1 VKINFLITPLGI
13 PYLSQYNDISE
24 GRKNAA
30 IRRTGMGGQMRD
42 FSRRFLSKLL
52 VILIVIAGGYGL
64 NYFGLTNDIRA
75 ALSDDAVT
83 LRIGDVHITPYDIL
97 KAVLTIIA
105 VFYLI
110 ATISDFARARI
121 ERVTRLDTSTR
132 ILLQKATQVSLYLLA
147 ALISL
152 NLLSIDLS
160 ALAVIGGA
168 VGIGLGFGLQKI
180 ASNFISG
187 VIILLEKSVR
197 AGDIVELDNGMA
209 GIIRDIQA
217 RYILLEAFDGRE
229 VMVPNEEFIANR
241 VVNLTYSNKRGRL
254 SFRVGVSYDS
264 DLRLAKSLIIEA
276 AHENPRVLKE
286 PAPDIWLEDFADN
299 AIVFHMRAWIDDIT
313 DNRFGV
319 VDQINFAIWDK
330 FSTNQI
336 GIPFPQRVIHV
347 KNDKDIAIDG

>member
-1 VKINFLITPLGI
+1 
-13 PYLSQYNDISE
+13 
-24 GRKNAA
+24 
-30 IRRTGMGGQMRD
+30 MGGQMRD
-42 FSRRFLSKLL
+42 FGRRFLSKILI
-52 VILIVIAGGYGL
+52 ILIVAVGLYGL
-64 NYFGLTNDIRA
+64 NYFGLTDEIRT
-75 ALSDDAVT
+75 ALSDDAIS
-83 LRIGDVHITPYDIL
+83 LRMGDLEITPYDIL
-97 KAVLTIIA
+97 KALLTIIA

-110 ATISDFARARI
+110 ATISDFALARI
-121 ERVTRLDTSTR
+121 EKVSRLDASSR
-132 ILLQKATQVSLYLLA
+132 ILLQKVTQVSLYVLA

-209 GIIRDIQA
+209 GIIRDIRA
-217 RYILLEAFDGRE
+217 RYVRLEAFDGRE

-241 VVNLTYSNKRGRL
+241 VINLTYSNKRGRL

-264 DLRLAKSLIIEA
+264 DIRLAKSLILEA

-299 AIVFHMRAWIDDIT
+299 AIVFHMRAWIDDISY
-313 DNRFGV
+313 DRFGP

-330 FSTNQI
+330 FSANQI

-347 KNDKDIAIDG
+347 KNDTDIAIDG